1 MDLRNHIG
9 GTTLLGEDAPDAAFQ
24 KGRLRR
30 TGKMWGNGNLMAEDF
45 ETAIGQLTPGQ
56 IECLLLVHQNLT
68 SKEIAPRLGISP
80 HTVDQRVRIALRT
93 LGCKRRAHAAQ
104 LVSSRT
110 NPNRMFK
117 WRSPGNEPFAE
128 YQARPLVRY
137 SRQPFPLPFATSQY
151 PRNEMSIP
159 LRLLWIV
166 GIACGAAFSM
176 GVYLAGLGSLA
187 RLIQGT

>member
-1 MDLRNHIG
+1 MTDDL
-9 GTTLLGEDAPDAAFQ
+9 DV
-24 KGRLRR
+24 
-30 TGKMWGNGNLMAEDF
+30 
-45 ETAIGQLTPGQ
+45 AIEELTPGQ
-56 IECLLLVHQNLT
+56 IECLLLVQQNLT

-93 LGCKRRAHAAQ
+93 LGCKRRAQAAH
-104 LVSSRT
+104 LVASRIKPKGLFQWHPQT
-110 NPNRMFK
+110 K
-117 WRSPGNEPFAE
+117 EPFVKCEVRPA
-128 YQARPLVRY
+128 ARRNPQR
-137 SRQPFPLPFATSQY
+137 FPLPFATAQY

-187 RLIQGT
+187 RLIQST